1 MFKSIVFNFRDN
13 GITISISIIQWA
25 FEVMNMVLYYS
36 YIFLFHG
43 NSNFM
48 DKFFSLY
55 LISFSMIIQPAFYLN
70 GDFVFRRNWAVKGP
84 IKALKIAL
92 FQWLYSS
99 GLIYFVKPYMRHY
112 TTLLI
117 IKSEYLRS
125 FFQFTINF
133 HFPVYPEIRKYIFLN
148 PIFSKFKCHLI

>member
-1 MFKSIVFNFRDN
+1 MSTNIFFNCRDN

-25 FEVMNMVLYYS
+25 FEVMNMVLWYS

-55 LISFSMIIQPAFYLN
+55 LISFTMIIQPAFYLN

-92 FQWLYSS
+92 FQWLYSLGDYCTLCNNT
-99 GLIYFVKPYMRHY
+99 GLKEVQIVYRLFLVNCY
-112 TTLLI
+112 LLHVPRLP
-117 IKSEYLRS
+117 SQPTSNGGGLV
-125 FFQFTINF
+125 T
-133 HFPVYPEIRKYIFLN
+133 H
-148 PIFSKFKCHLI
+148 